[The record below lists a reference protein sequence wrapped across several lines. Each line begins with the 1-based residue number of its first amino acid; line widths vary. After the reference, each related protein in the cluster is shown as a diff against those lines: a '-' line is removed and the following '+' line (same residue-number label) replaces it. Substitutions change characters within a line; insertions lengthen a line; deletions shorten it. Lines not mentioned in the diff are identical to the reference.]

1 MRPSDDHEETSE
13 VPPMTRS
20 RSVSAASQTSTD
32 SSLSTESLFPGEQK
46 PFPNANGTM
55 ALAGEDPY
63 RDLEDGEVEQS
74 EPFLASSKKA
84 ASGGGRAR
92 RIFWILVLLCLGGW
106 LLAFVLFLTGG
117 RANYQ
122 TASDA
127 LQAHGADSASGGTST
142 SSGKPVTLQQVL
154 TGQWNPRYHAIA
166 WVAGPN
172 NEDGLLVE
180 KGGDEKQG
188 YLRVDDIRSRKGND
202 TGRESKVLMRKPI
215 VHVDGKAILPSD
227 VWPSP
232 DLKKVLLI
240 SEQQKNW
247 RHSFTGK
254 YWVLDVDSQTAQPL
268 DPSAPDGRVQLAL
281 WSPASDAVVFIRD
294 NNLYLRRLS
303 SDRVVTITKDGG
315 ENLFYGV
322 PDWVC
327 EEEVISGNSATWW
340 SNDAKYIA
348 FFRTNETSVPE
359 FPVQYYISRPSG
371 KKPLPGLEN
380 YPDVREIKYPKPG
393 APNPVVHLQFY
404 DVEKNEVFSV
414 EVADDFADDDRI
426 IIQILWASEGK
437 VLVRSTNR
445 ESDILKVYLIDTKSR
460 TGKLVRS
467 EDVAGLDGGWVE
479 PSQSTRFI
487 PADPDNGRPHDGY
500 IDTVPYNGYD
510 HLAYFAPLDNPNAVM
525 LTSGEWEVVDAPA
538 AVDLQRGLVY
548 FVATREAPTQRHVY
562 RVQLDGS
569 NLKPLTD
576 TSKPGYYDVSFSH
589 GTGYALL
596 TYKGPSIPWQAIINT
611 QGDGITYED
620 RIEENPQ
627 LTKMVETYAL
637 PTEIYQNVTVDG
649 YTLQLVERRPPHFN
663 PAKKYPVLFYL
674 YGGPGSQTVDRKFT
688 VDFQSYVASSL
699 GYIVVTVDGR
709 GTGFIGRKARSIVRG
724 NLGFYEA
731 HDQIATAKMWAA
743 KSYVDKTRM
752 AIWGWSFGGFM
763 TLKTLEQDAGQTF
776 QYGMAVAPVTDW
788 RFYDSIYTERYMHTP
803 QHNPSGYDNSSIT
816 DMAALSESVRFLVIH
831 GASDD
836 NVHLQNTLVL
846 IDKLDLSNVEN
857 YDLQF
862 YPDSDHSIYFHN
874 AHTMVYDRL
883 SDWLVNAFNGE
894 WHRIAKP
901 VPDESMWERMKRS
914 LPLLYP

>member
-1 MRPSDDHEETSE
+1 MRPSDDHGETSE
-13 VPPMTRS
+13 CLPMTRS

-46 PFPNANGTM
+46 PFANAKETM
-55 ALAGEDPY
+55 ALADEDQY
-63 RDLEDGEVEQS
+63 RDLEDGEAEQT

-84 ASGGGRAR
+84 ATGGGRAR

-127 LQAHGADSASGGTST
+127 LQAHGADSTLGSTST

-154 TGQWNPRYHAIA
+154 AGQWNPRYHAIG
-166 WVAGPN
+166 W
-172 NEDGLLVE
+172 
-180 KGGDEKQG
+180 GGDEKQG

-202 TGRESKVLMRKPI
+202 TGRESRVLMRKPI
-215 VHVDGKAILPSD
+215 VHVDGKAIIPSN

-281 WSPASDAVVFIRD
+281 WSPASDAVAFVRD

-303 SDRVVTITKDGG
+303 SDSVVAITKDGG

-322 PDWVC
+322 PDWVS
-327 EEEVISGNSATWW
+327 EEEVISGNSVTWW

-371 KKPLPGLEN
+371 KKPLPGFEN
-380 YPDVREIKYPKPG
+380 YPD
-393 APNPVVHLQFY
+393 FY

-426 IIQILWASEGK
+426 IIEILWASEGK

-460 TGKLVRS
+460 RGKLVRS

-479 PSQSTRFI
+479 PSRSTRFI

-510 HLAYFAPLDNPNAVM
+510 HLAYFTPLDSRNPVM

-538 AVDLQRGLVY
+538 AIDLQRGLVY
-548 FVATREAPTQRHVY
+548 FVGTREAPTQRHVY

-620 RIEENPQ
+620 RIEENAQ
-627 LTKMVETYAL
+627 LAKMVEAYAL
-637 PTEIYQNVTVDG
+637 PTEIYRNVTVDG

-709 GTGFIGRKARSIVRG
+709 GTGFIGRKARCIVRG

-743 KSYVDKTRM
+743 KSYVDETRM

-803 QHNPSGYDNSSIT
+803 QHNPSGYDNSTIS
-816 DMAALSESVRFLVIH
+816 DMAALSESVRFLVMH

-874 AHTMVYDRL
+874 AHTMVYERL

-894 WHRIAKP
+894 WHRIANP